1 MKRLRI
7 TESQLKTIVKS
18 IIKEESQLMEMGR
31 DDINLKAIL
40 AKYDNS
46 SEVTQKTITNMILGS
61 FDRLNFNP
69 KMARVKIYKA
79 LRDMDYQEISGI
91 RKRLNI
97 R

>member
-69 KMARVKIYKA
+69 KMAR
-79 LRDMDYQEISGI
+79 LRNE
-91 RKRLNI
+91 
-97 R
+97 